1 MFRLDGKVAVVTG
14 GSRGIGRATAMA
26 LAAQGATVVVTY
38 VRGEAEAKAV
48 VAAIEEKGGKAEAIA
63 FDVADMAAAEAA
75 ITDVAKRHG
84 RLDVLVA
91 NAGIAESAPY
101 HATSDDAWD
110 RMMAVNAT
118 APFLLARAFVPA
130 MTRSGWGRVVVVA
143 SNAGRI
149 GYAYTSGYCASKHA
163 AVGFVRA
170 LALET
175 ARSGVTVN
183 AVCPGWVATQM
194 VDDAVRRIADKT
206 GRTPAQATDDLRAM
220 SPQRRLVE
228 PEEVA
233 HLVGVLCADA
243 SRGIHGQAIPLDG
256 GQVMA

>member
-91 NAGIAESAPY
+91 NAGIAIDGLVLRVKEEEL
-101 HATSDDAWD
+101 DKLF
-110 RMMAVNAT
+110 AVNVKGAIASARAAIKTMMRAKTGRVIFLSSIVGEMGNAGQTAYAAT
-118 APFLLARAFVPA
+118 KAALIGVTKSLAREY
-130 MTRSGWGRVVVVA
+130 A
-143 SNAGRI
+143 SRN
-149 GYAYTSGYCASKHA
+149 
-163 AVGFVRA
+163 
-170 LALET
+170 
-175 ARSGVTVN
+175 VTVN
-183 AVCPGWVATQM
+183 AVAPGFIDTEMTTAIP
-194 VDDAVRRIADKT
+194 DAAKT
-206 GRTPAQATDDLRAM
+206 AM
-220 SPQRRLVE
+220 L
-228 PEEVA
+228 
-233 HLVGVLCADA
+233 
-243 SRGIHGQAIPLDG
+243 QAIPLGRTGRAEEIAAAVAFLASDEASYVTGETLRVNG
-256 GQVMA
+256 GMLM